1 MYHKASIAP
10 LSSTQISKILNG
22 HSVRISAG
30 NGHDIELS
38 KEQLKKFAK
47 AYKSGKGMTLT
58 MDPFQ
63 MQNHQY
69 LRGSGNVK
77 KTAKGNAK
85 RLITSAT
92 DRAIRALEGSGIMS
106 DLYVRGQQK
115 DALKATNKYGLNF
128 DTEPHEN
135 TNIFGYG
142 VGGNVKAVSKDN
154 AKRLITSAT
163 DRAIRAL
170 DGSGVNRLNKA
181 NRWESFANST
191 IRDGIDTAGKAA
203 RVYYDST
210 NPLAQMG
217 LGIGGNLKAVSKDN
231 AKRLI
236 TSATDRAIRA
246 LDGSGVNRLKKA
258 GNWEQF
264 ANATIR
270 DGIDTAG
277 KAARVYYD
285 STDPMAQMGFGLR
298 RRRPRRKRGGAL
310 YPAGIP

>member
-47 AYKSGKGMTLT
+47 AHKSGKGMTLT

-92 DRAIRALEGSGIMS
+92 DRAIRALEGSG
-106 DLYVRGQQK
+106 
-115 DALKATNKYGLNF
+115 
-128 DTEPHEN
+128 
-135 TNIFGYG
+135 
-142 VGGNVKAVSKDN
+142 VGGNIKAVSKDN

>member
-38 KEQLKKFAK
+38 KEQFKKFAK
-47 AYKSGKGMTLT
+47 AQKSGKGMTLT

-63 MQNHQY
+63 MQNHNY

-92 DRAIRALEGSGIMS
+92 DRAIRALEGS
-106 DLYVRGQQK
+106 
-115 DALKATNKYGLNF
+115 
-128 DTEPHEN
+128 
-135 TNIFGYG
+135 G

-181 NRWESFANST
+181 NRWESFANAT

-210 NPLAQMG
+210 NPMAQMG
-217 LGIGGNLKAVSKDN
+217 FGIGGNVKAVSKDN

-258 GNWEQF
+258 GRWEQF
-264 ANATIR
+264 ANATVR

-285 STDPMAQMGFGLR
+285 STDPLAQLGFGLR
-298 RRRPRRKRGGAL
+298 KRKPRRKRGGAL